1 MKIGLFLLA
10 SFFAGESN
18 GQGADLAQLAGTFTP
33 EQLAALQRK
42 RLNYKIIL
50 FSVIYIFIH
59 KQFFW

>member
-10 SFFAGESN
+10 TFFAGESN

-42 RLNYKIIL
+42 GLNFKIVL
-50 FSVIYIFIH
+50 FSVIYVFIY
-59 KQFFW
+59 